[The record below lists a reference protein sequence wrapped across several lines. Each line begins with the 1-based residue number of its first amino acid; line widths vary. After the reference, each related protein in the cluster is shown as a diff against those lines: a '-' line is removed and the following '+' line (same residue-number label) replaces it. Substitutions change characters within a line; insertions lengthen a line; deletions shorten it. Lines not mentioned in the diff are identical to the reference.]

1 MPRLHKELSRL
12 ASRFLPDMQPAAPRS
27 LCVCVVVPHRRR
39 VGPSRRRRRRVR
51 RTSQVHHYSPGQS
64 LLKGALGIAEP
75 SAVRSRSTYFCAKHH
90 RIAAR
95 RGARWANRRLEKLV
109 DILRFSKSV
118 GYRDERYF
126 AAKSNFVPGAGRV
139 RHAEERLARQ
149 AGWPGSQPRWP
160 QRLRDHELTLHHRSP
175 LKAVIRR
182 LALRTVWTVWTRRSS
197 VLRTDC
203 GRPGRHHRAHPP

>member
-1 MPRLHKELSRL
+1 MPRLHTELSRL
-12 ASRFLPDMQPAAPRS
+12 ASCFLVDMQPAAPRS

-126 AAKSNFVPGAGRV
+126 AAKSNFVPGREASDTPKTDWRAKQNGQARNHDGRS
-139 RHAEERLARQ
+139 ASA
-149 AGWPGSQPRWP
+149 
-160 QRLRDHELTLHHRSP
+160 TMN
-175 LKAVIRR
+175 
-182 LALRTVWTVWTRRSS
+182 
-197 VLRTDC
+197 
-203 GRPGRHHRAHPP
+203 